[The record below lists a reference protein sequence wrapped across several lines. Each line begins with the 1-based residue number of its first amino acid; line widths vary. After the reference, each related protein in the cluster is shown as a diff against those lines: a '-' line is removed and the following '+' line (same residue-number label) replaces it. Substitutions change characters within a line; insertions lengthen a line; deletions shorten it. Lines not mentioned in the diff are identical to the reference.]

1 MSLIHYNFESQY
13 LNNNTDVNI
22 ILPDKPRDKTPEQF
36 YGSGK
41 KYKVLWLLHGT
52 FGDYTDWIRKSN
64 IELYACERDLIVVMP
79 SALNADY
86 VNWPDF
92 ALGYNT
98 WDYLFEELMPLV
110 HHWLPASDKREDNF
124 IAGLSMGGNGTLQY
138 AAGHPEKFGGA
149 AILSCAPRDLHQ
161 LAKDLEDPE
170 FAKVNYR
177 LVNGIRN
184 AGGMEGY
191 LSSPINVWDRLPELI
206 EQDALP
212 PLYFCCGKKRLPL
225 RPVPGLQGVRPEVGA
240 EGHLRG
246 VRRLY
251 PRMAVLGPDHP
262 EGPHLLR
269 AGPGGGPGQPVLR
282 EKGAGKENRKKFT
295 FSS

>member
-79 SALNADY
+79 SGLNSDY

-191 LSSPINVWDRLPELI
+191 LNSPINVWDRLPELI
-206 EQDALP
+206 ERDALP
-212 PLYFCCGKKRLPL
+212 PLYFCCGKNDFLYDRYQAFKEYAQKL
-225 RPVPGLQGVRPEVGA
+225 GLKATFEEFDGFTHEWRFWDLTIQKALTFFGLDPEEA
-240 EGHLRG
+240 
-246 VRRLY
+246 
-251 PRMAVLGPDHP
+251 LGNP
-262 EGPHLLR
+262 
-269 AGPGGGPGQPVLR
+269 
-282 EKGAGKENRKKFT
+282 F
-295 FSS
+295 